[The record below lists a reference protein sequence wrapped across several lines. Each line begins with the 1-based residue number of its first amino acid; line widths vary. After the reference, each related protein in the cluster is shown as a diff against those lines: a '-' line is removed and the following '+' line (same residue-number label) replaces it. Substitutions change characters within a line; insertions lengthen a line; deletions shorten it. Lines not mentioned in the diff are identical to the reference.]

1 MQPRREDRGHAPRV
15 AAPTHKN
22 DEKGG
27 GGTGPSGSFAA
38 DATRVG
44 GSGPAA
50 AMAPPAAAAPP
61 NPSASDPASVAAALR
76 DYERRLGEKEAHLK
90 MLRSRLEMAERDGE
104 TARRRLEAG
113 RLERERERE
122 RERNAA
128 AGGFGHIQNDVRGSN
143 PKPYSLDAD
152 TLNGTLNGT
161 NGTNGRG
168 FGSRSNAIRAG
179 GPAPMEVSN
188 AAALQEARAELA
200 RLRARVAFKDEEAE
214 EARRREDE
222 QRASLRRSEAEA
234 MRLAAEVRKE
244 RRRAAA
250 AEGDARARGVNG
262 GENGGEK
269 RSRDVFHGAATNEA
283 EAEAEAARLRSEE
296 RVDGSDAGERRS
308 EPETLPPAP
317 PVSLVLPPPPA
328 SLASGFSS
336 DRASVFPDGA
346 AAFAATV
353 AAAPTAARA
362 ILGFAGPARA
372 ARAPSGSRGSDTSS
386 PDDGVALAAF
396 RLRDVLSDLAADA
409 ATAASFAAAAA
420 DLVVAA
426 AEELKQSRSDE
437 QSADADAFDARVG
450 VRKRS
455 TSGIFPSRASFLRD
469 VARDAMFAAAAAAR
483 ADASAAATLARLFG
497 VADAA
502 PTYGYLVAP
511 RPPPEPLAGVPAA
524 GTDHVGMLAPYPGAR
539 GGFELETRVFA
550 PASALRGS
558 SPEGPEGP
566 SANVFPAT
574 AGEVRNGRA
583 IVADF
588 SIGDDRAFGTHTL
601 GTLGG
606 THKTRGARELTPS
619 LPSSFLSSVSV
630 ILSSS
635 LSAGDWFAAR
645 AALRLLSRAAAEAD
659 PLRARGVFA
668 VTAAAGL
675 LERALGGEGARRGP
689 DGARAAASAAARSAD
704 AADAAS
710 APTGGA
716 RDADR
721 PSGPDRERDTRAFA
735 SSRSSHAEWN
745 ASRPRPPARVR
756 RDALALVRLLAAT
769 PEFAASLSG
778 AAAPRLAAERDALPR
793 KTSRAGGDAAAKRK
807 NQKDAIDAV
816 SDDVG
821 EALED
826 GDEPGEEPP
835 DYPLLRAVV
844 ACVEEFAEEASF
856 IGELPSSLETS
867 PLETFAVEDELEGV
881 GAYHRVGSG
890 TAADAALLTLAA
902 ISHAGWSG
910 WGDAVRRHGVLAAA
924 VVAAEAAFA
933 MADSENAAD
942 QRRLRHALMFVA
954 RLLAEPASARAA
966 SSALRRDGETC
977 RRLAR
982 VARAANA
989 HAEQMPR
996 RVGKYLDSVLTAW
1009 S

>member
-1 MQPRREDRGHAPRV
+1 MQPRREESGHAPRV
-15 AAPTHKN
+15 AAPTHEN
-22 DEKGG
+22 DEKKG

-44 GSGPAA
+44 GSGLAA
-50 AMAPPAAAAPP
+50 AAAAAAPPAAAAAP

-128 AGGFGHIQNDVRGSN
+128 AGGFGHHLTGDARGYPSRIEE
-143 PKPYSLDAD
+143 DAEVI
-152 TLNGTLNGT
+152 
-161 NGTNGRG
+161 R
-168 FGSRSNAIRAG
+168 AIRENRPIPR

-250 AEGDARARGVNG
+250 AEGDARARGEG
-262 GENGGEK
+262 ASLREK
-269 RSRDVFHGAATNEA
+269 RSRDEGERGG
-283 EAEAEAARLRSEE
+283 ERRDRQPGEAARIPGSEA
-296 RVDGSDAGERRS
+296 RVDGSDAGERS
-308 EPETLPPAP
+308 ERTEALPPAP

-336 DRASVFPDGA
+336 DRASVFHGGA

-362 ILGFAGPARA
+362 ILGFAGFAGVR
-372 ARAPSGSRGSDTSS
+372 GSRGSDTSS
-386 PDDGVALAAF
+386 SDDGAALAAF

-426 AEELKQSRSDE
+426 AEELKQRRSDE
-437 QSADADAFDARVG
+437 QSTDADAFDARVG
-450 VRKRS
+450 VMKK
-455 TSGIFPSRASFLRD
+455 FPSRASFLRD

-502 PTYGYLVAP
+502 PTHVAP

-524 GTDHVGMLAPYPGAR
+524 GTDHVGSLAPHPGAR

-550 PASALRGS
+550 PASALWGL

-566 SANVFPAT
+566 NVGAS
-574 AGEVRNGRA
+574 GEVRNGR
-583 IVADF
+583 ADF
-588 SIGDDRAFGTHTL
+588 SIGDDRPFGDDRTFGTL
-601 GTLGG
+601 FGTTRSSTRDDG
-606 THKTRGARELTPS
+606 TGTFSTPS
-619 LPSSFLSSVSV
+619 PFLSSVLV

-645 AALRLLSRAAAEAD
+645 AALRLLSRSAAEAD

-668 VTAAAGL
+668 VAAAAGH

-689 DGARAAASAAARSAD
+689 GSFEAARAASSAAVRSAD

-721 PSGPDRERDTRAFA
+721 PSGSDREQMYRLHTRAFA

-745 ASRPRPPARVR
+745 VSIPRPPARVR
-756 RDALALVRLLAAT
+756 RDALALVQLLAAT

-793 KTSRAGGDAAAKRK
+793 MKRK
-807 NQKDAIDAV
+807 TQKERDAV

-821 EALED
+821 EAHTNARALTSGGELED
-826 GDEPGEEPP
+826 GEEPGEEPP

-844 ACVEEFAEEASF
+844 ACVEEFAEEASSV
-856 IGELPSSLETS
+856 GDASSLETS

-933 MADSENAAD
+933 MAGASAAAAAAD

-996 RVGKYLDSVLTAW
+996 RVGKYLDSVLAAW

>member
-1 MQPRREDRGHAPRV
+1 
-15 AAPTHKN
+15 
-22 DEKGG
+22 
-27 GGTGPSGSFAA
+27 
-38 DATRVG
+38 
-44 GSGPAA
+44 
-50 AMAPPAAAAPP
+50 MAPPAAAAPP

-90 MLRSRLEMAERDGE
+90 MLRSRLEIAERDGE

-152 TLNGTLNGT
+152 TLNSTLNGT

-168 FGSRSNAIRAG
+168 FGSDAIRAIRAG

-250 AEGDARARGVNG
+250 AEGDSRRARDVNG
-262 GENGGEK
+262 EGGEK
-269 RSRDVFHGAATNEA
+269 RSRDVFVYGAVFSTNEA

-296 RVDGSDAGERRS
+296 RVDGSDAAGERRF
-308 EPETLPPAP
+308 EPPETLPPAP

-450 VRKRS
+450 VSKRRAS
-455 TSGIFPSRASFLRD
+455 SIFPSRASFLRD

-524 GTDHVGMLAPYPGAR
+524 GTDHVGMLAPHPGAR

-574 AGEVRNGRA
+574 VGEVRNGRGPS
-583 IVADF
+583 DF

-601 GTLGG
+601 GTLRG
-606 THKTRGARELTPS
+606 THTRGARELTPS
-619 LPSSFLSSVSV
+619 LPSSFLSSVLV

-721 PSGPDRERDTRAFA
+721 PSGPDRERDTRALFA

-807 NQKDAIDAV
+807 NQKERDAV

-826 GDEPGEEPP
+826 GEEPGEEPP

-856 IGELPSSLETS
+856 IGDASSLETS

-933 MADSENAAD
+933 MAGASAAAAAAD

>member
-1 MQPRREDRGHAPRV
+1 MQPRREESGHAPRV

-22 DEKGG
+22 DEKKG

-44 GSGPAA
+44 GSGLAA
-50 AMAPPAAAAPP
+50 AAAPPAAAAAP
-61 NPSASDPASVAAALR
+61 NPSASDPASVAAAMR

-128 AGGFGHIQNDVRGSN
+128 AGGFGHHLTGDARGYPSRIEE
-143 PKPYSLDAD
+143 DAEVI
-152 TLNGTLNGT
+152 
-161 NGTNGRG
+161 R
-168 FGSRSNAIRAG
+168 AIRENRPIPR

-250 AEGDARARGVNG
+250 AEGDARARGEG
-262 GENGGEK
+262 ASLREK
-269 RSRDVFHGAATNEA
+269 RSRDEGERGG
-283 EAEAEAARLRSEE
+283 ERRDRQPGEAARIPGSEVH
-296 RVDGSDAGERRS
+296 VDGSDAEQKA
-308 EPETLPPAP
+308 LPPAP

-336 DRASVFPDGA
+336 DRASVFPGGA

-362 ILGFAGPARA
+362 ILGFAGFAGVR
-372 ARAPSGSRGSDTSS
+372 GSRGSDTSS
-386 PDDGVALAAF
+386 SDDGVALAAF

-426 AEELKQSRSDE
+426 AEELKQRRSDE
-437 QSADADAFDARVG
+437 QNTDADAFDARVG
-450 VRKRS
+450 DIKQNASV
-455 TSGIFPSRASFLRD
+455 FPSRASFLRD

-502 PTYGYLVAP
+502 PTHVAP

-524 GTDHVGMLAPYPGAR
+524 GTDHVGSLAPHPGAR

-550 PASALRGS
+550 PASALWGL
-558 SPEGPEGP
+558 SPEGPEG
-566 SANVFPAT
+566 ANVGAS
-574 AGEVRNGRA
+574 GEVRNGRA
-583 IVADF
+583 DF
-588 SIGDDRAFGTHTL
+588 SIGDDSRRFGTGTF

-606 THKTRGARELTPS
+606 TTRSSTRDDGTGTFSTPS
-619 LPSSFLSSVSV
+619 PFLSSVLV

-659 PLRARGVFA
+659 PLRARGIFA
-668 VTAAAGL
+668 VAAAAGH

-689 DGARAAASAAARSAD
+689 GSFEAARAASSAAVRSAD

-721 PSGPDRERDTRAFA
+721 PSGPDREQTYRLHTRAFA

-745 ASRPRPPARVR
+745 VSRPRPPARVR

-793 KTSRAGGDAAAKRK
+793 MKRK
-807 NQKDAIDAV
+807 NQKERDAV

-821 EALED
+821 EAHTNARALTSGGELED
-826 GDEPGEEPP
+826 GEEPPGEEPP
-835 DYPLLRAVV
+835 EYPLLRAVV
-844 ACVEEFAEEASF
+844 ACVEEFAAEASSV
-856 IGELPSSLETS
+856 GDASSIETS

-933 MADSENAAD
+933 MAGASAAAAAAD

-996 RVGKYLDSVLTAW
+996 RVGKYLDSVLAAW

>member
-1 MQPRREDRGHAPRV
+1 
-15 AAPTHKN
+15 
-22 DEKGG
+22 
-27 GGTGPSGSFAA
+27 
-38 DATRVG
+38 
-44 GSGPAA
+44 
-50 AMAPPAAAAPP
+50 
-61 NPSASDPASVAAALR
+61 
-76 DYERRLGEKEAHLK
+76 
-90 MLRSRLEMAERDGE
+90 
-104 TARRRLEAG
+104 
-113 RLERERERE
+113 
-122 RERNAA
+122 
-128 AGGFGHIQNDVRGSN
+128 
-143 PKPYSLDAD
+143 
-152 TLNGTLNGT
+152 
-161 NGTNGRG
+161 
-168 FGSRSNAIRAG
+168 
-179 GPAPMEVSN
+179 
-188 AAALQEARAELA
+188 
-200 RLRARVAFKDEEAE
+200 
-214 EARRREDE
+214 
-222 QRASLRRSEAEA
+222 
-234 MRLAAEVRKE
+234 
-244 RRRAAA
+244 
-250 AEGDARARGVNG
+250 
-262 GENGGEK
+262 
-269 RSRDVFHGAATNEA
+269 
-283 EAEAEAARLRSEE
+283 
-296 RVDGSDAGERRS
+296 
-308 EPETLPPAP
+308 
-317 PVSLVLPPPPA
+317 
-328 SLASGFSS
+328 
-336 DRASVFPDGA
+336 
-346 AAFAATV
+346 
-353 AAAPTAARA
+353 
-362 ILGFAGPARA
+362 
-372 ARAPSGSRGSDTSS
+372 
-386 PDDGVALAAF
+386 
-396 RLRDVLSDLAADA
+396 
-409 ATAASFAAAAA
+409 
-420 DLVVAA
+420 
-426 AEELKQSRSDE
+426 
-437 QSADADAFDARVG
+437 
-450 VRKRS
+450 
-455 TSGIFPSRASFLRD
+455 
-469 VARDAMFAAAAAAR
+469 MFAAAAAAR

-497 VADAA
+497 VADAE

-524 GTDHVGMLAPYPGAR
+524 GTDHVGMLAPHPGAR

-550 PASALRGS
+550 PASALRGL

-566 SANVFPAT
+566 SANVFLAT
-574 AGEVRNGRA
+574 VGEVRNGRGPS
-583 IVADF
+583 DF

-606 THKTRGARELTPS
+606 THTRGARELMPS

-735 SSRSSHAEWN
+735 SSRSSHSEWN

-807 NQKDAIDAV
+807 NQKERDAV
-816 SDDVG
+816 SDDVTR

-826 GDEPGEEPP
+826 GEEPGEEPP

-856 IGELPSSLETS
+856 IGDASSLETS

-933 MADSENAAD
+933 MAGASAAAAAAD

>member
-15 AAPTHKN
+15 AAP
-22 DEKGG
+22 
-27 GGTGPSGSFAA
+27 AA

-152 TLNGTLNGT
+152 TVNGTLNGT

-426 AEELKQSRSDE
+426 AEELKQSRSDD

-524 GTDHVGMLAPYPGAR
+524 GTDHVGMLAPHPGAR

-619 LPSSFLSSVSV
+619 LLPSSFLSSVSV

-807 NQKDAIDAV
+807 NQKERDAV

-826 GDEPGEEPP
+826 GEEPGEEPP

>member
-1 MQPRREDRGHAPRV
+1 MQPRREESGHAPRV
-15 AAPTHKN
+15 AAPTHKK

-44 GSGPAA
+44 GSGLAA
-50 AMAPPAAAAPP
+50 AAAPPAAAAAP
-61 NPSASDPASVAAALR
+61 NPSASDPASVAAAMR

-128 AGGFGHIQNDVRGSN
+128 AGGFGYVQGDVRGFGQN
-143 PKPYSLDAD
+143 AE
-152 TLNGTLNGT
+152 TLNGT
-161 NGTNGRG
+161 NGRRG
-168 FGSRSNAIRAG
+168 APGSNSIHTSLTHAG

-250 AEGDARARGVNG
+250 AEGDARARGEG
-262 GENGGEK
+262 ASLREK
-269 RSRDVFHGAATNEA
+269 RSRDEGERGG
-283 EAEAEAARLRSEE
+283 ERRDRQPGEAARIPGSEA
-296 RVDGSDAGERRS
+296 RVDGSDAEQKA
-308 EPETLPPAP
+308 LPPAP

-336 DRASVFPDGA
+336 DRASVFPGGA

-362 ILGFAGPARA
+362 ILGFAGFAGVR
-372 ARAPSGSRGSDTSS
+372 GSRGSDTSS
-386 PDDGVALAAF
+386 FDDGAALAAF

-426 AEELKQSRSDE
+426 AEELKQRRSDE
-437 QSADADAFDARVG
+437 QNTDADAFDARVG
-450 VRKRS
+450 DIK
-455 TSGIFPSRASFLRD
+455 TSASVFPSRASFLRD

-502 PTYGYLVAP
+502 PTHVAP

-524 GTDHVGMLAPYPGAR
+524 GTDHVGSLAPHPGAR

-550 PASALRGS
+550 PASALWGL
-558 SPEGPEGP
+558 SPEGPEG
-566 SANVFPAT
+566 ANVGAS
-574 AGEVRNGRA
+574 GEVRNGR
-583 IVADF
+583 ADF
-588 SIGDDRAFGTHTL
+588 SIGDDRPFGDDRTFGTL
-601 GTLGG
+601 FGTTRSSTRDDG
-606 THKTRGARELTPS
+606 TGTFSTPS
-619 LPSSFLSSVSV
+619 PFLSSVLV

-668 VTAAAGL
+668 VAAAAGH

-689 DGARAAASAAARSAD
+689 GSFEAARAASSAAVRSAD

-721 PSGPDRERDTRAFA
+721 PSGPDREQTYRLHTRAFA

-745 ASRPRPPARVR
+745 VSRPRPPARVR

-793 KTSRAGGDAAAKRK
+793 MKRK
-807 NQKDAIDAV
+807 NQKERDAV

-821 EALED
+821 EAHTNARAPTSGGELED
-826 GDEPGEEPP
+826 CEEPPGEEPP
-835 DYPLLRAVV
+835 EYPLLRAIV
-844 ACVEEFAEEASF
+844 ACVEEFAEEASS
-856 IGELPSSLETS
+856 IGDASSLETS

-933 MADSENAAD
+933 MAGASAAAAAAD

-996 RVGKYLDSVLTAW
+996 RVGKYLDSVLAAW